1 MKDSSQH
8 TAVGDIARAQ
18 ATDETDSKHREMEKQ
33 GRSEK
38 QISQEEGPHFSSSVP

>member
-8 TAVGDIARAQ
+8 TAVGDIVRAQ
-18 ATDETDSKHREMEKQ
+18 ATDETDSKHREKQ
-33 GRSEK
+33 GRSEE